1 MGFLK
6 ITNNDSF
13 LSSGKEIQSLIS
25 LITRKQFSPQREG
38 ARVTF
43 PFERLNLYIM
53 STKSLFHFFLGMIDT
68 LVKGLQK
75 FSAQEW
81 EKIHASRTDEIPQDE
96 LIAYSKVK
104 RRLYV
109 KYMRQSNARS

>member
-1 MGFLK
+1 MLANTFLFSAE
-6 ITNNDSF
+6 TSF
-13 LSSGKEIQSLIS
+13 GHIRNTK
-25 LITRKQFSPQREG
+25 PQ
-38 ARVTF
+38 
-43 PFERLNLYIM
+43 
-53 STKSLFHFFLGMIDT
+53 FHFFLGMVDT

-81 EKIHASRTDEIPQDE
+81 EKIHASRTDEIPQHE

-109 KYMRQSNARS
+109 KYMRQPNARS

>member
-1 MGFLK
+1 M
-6 ITNNDSF
+6 
-13 LSSGKEIQSLIS
+13 
-25 LITRKQFSPQREG
+25 
-38 ARVTF
+38 V
-43 PFERLNLYIM
+43 
-53 STKSLFHFFLGMIDT
+53 DT

-81 EKIHASRTDEIPQDE
+81 EKIHASRTDEIPQHE

-109 KYMRQSNARS
+109 KYMFMRQSNARSWREIRTGLLYSIIYTGSYFHIRLGYLNQNSGDKAEMEKFVIGGTRTVQLW

>member
-1 MGFLK
+1 MLPNTFYFL
-6 ITNNDSF
+6 
-13 LSSGKEIQSLIS
+13 
-25 LITRKQFSPQREG
+25 
-38 ARVTF
+38 A
-43 PFERLNLYIM
+43 ERLAETRFWSYNEHKI
-53 STKSLFHFFLGMIDT
+53 SISFFLGMVDT

-81 EKIHASRTDEIPQDE
+81 EKIHASRTDEIPQHE

-109 KYMRQSNARS
+109 KYMFMRQSNARS